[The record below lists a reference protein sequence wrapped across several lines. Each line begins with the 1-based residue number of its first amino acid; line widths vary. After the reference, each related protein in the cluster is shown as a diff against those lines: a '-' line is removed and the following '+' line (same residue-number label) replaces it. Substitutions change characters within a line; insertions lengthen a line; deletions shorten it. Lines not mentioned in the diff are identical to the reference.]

1 METLQRTANR
11 GSISDGGYNIPFSC
25 KFEQDNSERMNRTA
39 TQSQGGNRRTW
50 TFSGWV
56 KGWPD
61 SGSQVIFDF
70 RDGDS
75 GSSDTL
81 KFQDGTL
88 RFILQ
93 DGTNGRLVTNAL
105 FRDPSAWYHIVVA
118 EDSTQST
125 NTNRSKVYVNGS
137 QITSFSGTI
146 TFDFL

>member
-1 METLQRTANR
+1 MSGPLGSSQWMYASGDYEIDQSLKFDGGTYLQRT
-11 GSISDGGYNIPFSC
+11 P
-25 KFEQDNSERMNRTA
+25 T
-39 TQSQGGNRRTW
+39 TTGNRRTW

-56 KGWPD
+56 KAAPN
-61 SGSQVIFDF
+61 SGSQTIFDF
-70 RDGDS
+70 RDGDG

-105 FRDPSAWYHIVVA
+105 FRDPSAWHHIVIA
-118 EDSTQST
+118 EDSTQGT
-125 NTNRSKVYVNGS
+125 NTNRSKVYVNGT

-146 TFDFL
+146 T